1 MEVERLHALRSR
13 ISAEMQSTFA
23 CEFAGELSLTE
34 LLDLDILRVI
44 AQRSTGV
51 KYLVNPTR
59 PLT

>member
-34 LLDLDILRVI
+34 LLDLAHPIHGLEV
-44 AQRSTGV
+44 V
-51 KYLVNPTR
+51 LLV
-59 PLT
+59 